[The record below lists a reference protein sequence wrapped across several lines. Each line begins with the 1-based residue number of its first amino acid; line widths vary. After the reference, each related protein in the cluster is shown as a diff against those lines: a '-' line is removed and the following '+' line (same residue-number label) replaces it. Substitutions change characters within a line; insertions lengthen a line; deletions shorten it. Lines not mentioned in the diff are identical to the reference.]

1 MKKSHIA
8 ILVFTFLLGLVY
20 QPSWIYQNFYSNPRW
35 VDDAWWSLPY
45 PAFLIVYAVVST
57 VFVELVIRFVK
68 KYT

>member
-35 VDDAWWSLPY
+35 VDDKQNITLEAE
-45 PAFLIVYAVVST
+45 VTYAINKLLRHLEGKVS
-57 VFVELVIRFVK
+57 
-68 KYT
+68 